1 MYEAER
7 RGKCAGTGKQIGYI
21 TDLLQ
26 YGAMPPPPARL
37 SVTDRTC
44 VRPDDSADRAAQL
57 QVAYREALGND
68 HLVALSAYFTAASN
82 ETRLRMFYVL
92 WRAGELCVCDLA
104 DLFEITQPAV
114 SRHLK
119 ILREKAIVVARRDAQ
134 TLYYSVCTDSP
145 FARLLV
151 RLFEEQSA
159 SGITL
164 NLDGLTADPSDA

>member
-1 MYEAER
+1 
-7 RGKCAGTGKQIGYI
+7 
-21 TDLLQ
+21 
-26 YGAMPPPPARL
+26 MPPPPARL
-37 SVTDRTC
+37 AVSDRTC
-44 VRPDDSADRAAQL
+44 VRPENSPDRAAEL
-57 QVAYREALGND
+57 QAARRDALASD

-82 ETRLRMFYVL
+82 ETRLRMLYVL

-134 TLYYSVCTDSP
+134 TLYYSVCTDNP

-151 RLFEEQSA
+151 RLFEEQA
-159 SGITL
+159 ANGVTL
-164 NLDGLTADPSDA
+164 SLDGLTAPSGSPDA